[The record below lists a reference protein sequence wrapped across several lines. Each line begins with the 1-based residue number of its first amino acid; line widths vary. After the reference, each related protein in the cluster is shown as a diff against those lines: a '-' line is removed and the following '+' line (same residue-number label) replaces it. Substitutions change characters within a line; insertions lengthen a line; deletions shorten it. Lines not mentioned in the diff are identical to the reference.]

1 MLTFVLLGFL
11 LLTVTNTYLG
21 VAFGVS
27 VVGWLLLK
35 GVPLVILGQKMMASL
50 DSFVLIAIPLFIF
63 SAKLMNTGGI
73 SDRISEVAMAFVGR
87 LRGGL
92 AQVNILGSLIFAGM
106 SGSAVA
112 DAAGLGAIEIKH
124 AKAAGYQPE
133 FAAALTAASATIGPI
148 MPPSVPMVLYGV
160 LAEVSVGALF
170 LGGVV
175 PALLM
180 TVLLM
185 VWVAW
190 VARRENLPRGEAMNV
205 RQTTRAFV
213 RGIGPLI
220 APVLLIGGITSGVFT
235 PTEAAV
241 VAVLY
246 CLFLSAGWYRELPWR
261 AVPRLM
267 IETVEETGVIAF
279 VLGSAAAMGWVLTTE
294 GLPRMLSEW
303 LLPLGSPLLVLL
315 MLNVLLLVLGC
326 VMEAG
331 AILLLLVPVFIP
343 VARQLGIDPVHLGV
357 VMVFNLMIGLCTPPV
372 GLNLFIVSKL
382 AETPIEKVTRAIMP
396 MVGMLVVTLLLITVF
411 PELVLAVPRWLLPN

>member
-1 MLTFVLLGFL
+1 MLALVLVAFL
-11 LLTVTNTYLG
+11 VMTMANTYLG
-21 VAFGVS
+21 VAFGMAVL
-27 VVGWLLLK
+27 GWLLLK
-35 GVPLVILGQKMMASL
+35 GVPVVILVQKMIASL
-50 DSFVLIAIPLFIF
+50 DGFVLIAIPLFIF

-73 SDRISEVAMAFVGR
+73 SDRISELAMAFVGR

-124 AKAAGYQPE
+124 AKAAGYKPE

-160 LAEVSVGALF
+160 LAEASVGALF

-180 TVLLM
+180 TVMLM
-185 VWVAW
+185 IWVAW
-190 VARRENLPRGEAMNV
+190 VAWREDLPRAEAMGFG
-205 RQTTRAFV
+205 QTVHAMV
-213 RGIGPLI
+213 RGVGPLM
-220 APVLLIGGITSGVFT
+220 APVLLIGGITTGFFT

-246 CLFLSAGWYRELPWR
+246 CLVLSAGLYRELPWR

-267 IETVEETGVIAF
+267 LETVEETGIIAF
-279 VLGSAAAMGWVLTTE
+279 VLGTAAAMGWLLTTE
-294 GLPRMLSEW
+294 GVPRLLSDW

-382 AETPIEKVTRAIMP
+382 ADTPIEKVVGAILP
-396 MVGMLVVTLLLITVF
+396 MIGMLILTLLLITVF
-411 PELVLAVPRWLLPN
+411 PDLVTALPRWVLAN